1 MCKNSH
7 YVHRKRIHGRV
18 VGNKKSIER
27 ERWNDDVGNGRR
39 RPKERENQEEKQR
52 ERGRSS
58 GRGVKGV
65 ITPAGWVAEERA
77 RVDGWRPRG
86 W

>member
-1 MCKNSH
+1 
-7 YVHRKRIHGRV
+7 VHKKRIRGRV
-18 VGNKKSIER
+18 VGNKKSMER
-27 ERWNDDVGNGRR
+27 ERWNDVGNGRR
-39 RPKERENQEEKQR
+39 RAREREDQGEKQR

-58 GRGVKGV
+58 GRGVKDV
-65 ITPAGWVAEERA
+65 ITPTGWVAEERA

>member
-1 MCKNSH
+1 MEEDEESE
-7 YVHRKRIHGRV
+7 RKR
-18 VGNKKSIER
+18 
-27 ERWNDDVGNGRR
+27 D
-39 RPKERENQEEKQR
+39 QEEEQC
-52 ERGRSS
+52 ERGRSN

-65 ITPAGWVAEERA
+65 ITPTGWVAEERA